1 MKVTPDEVG
10 VCVKV
15 TPDEVGV
22 CVKVTLHD
30 EVGLCV
36 KVTLDEVGLCVKVT
50 LDEVGLCVKVTL
62 DEVGLC
68 VKVTLMRLV
77 HVWRCP
83 PRHHITSNHLLSFAC
98 RNIILTTHAQKTVLC
113 YFLCTCVCATNVY
126 LRTSAMVLYVIGH
139 EYHMHTHMLSTRR
152 SMEGPHHRR

>member
-62 DEVGLC
+62 
-68 VKVTLMRLV
+68 MRLV
-77 HVWRCP
+77 YVWRCP

-113 YFLCTCVCATNVY
+113 YFLCTCVHVQVCATNVY

-139 EYHMHTHMLSTRR
+139 EYHLHTHTYSLPG
-152 SMEGPHHRR
+152 GPWRDLTTGGRHGGV